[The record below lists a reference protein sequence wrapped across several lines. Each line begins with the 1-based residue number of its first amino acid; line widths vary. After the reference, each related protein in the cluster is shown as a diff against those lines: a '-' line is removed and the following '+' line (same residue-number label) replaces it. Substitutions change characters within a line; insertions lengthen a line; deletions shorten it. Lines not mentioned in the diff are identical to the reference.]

1 MRPKPCLRAV
11 FVGWAIAALLALS
24 APAIELKPDTSA
36 AFDAYVRATEARMD
50 DDLRQDHFLAVDD
63 LPDGRRQET
72 YAQLR
77 RGQIYIQERHTL
89 EEGQS
94 IHVPGGLIHH

>member
-63 LPDGRRQET
+63 LPDARRQET
-72 YAQLR
+72 YAQLAGGR
-77 RGQIYIQERHTL
+77 
-89 EEGQS
+89 S
-94 IHVPGGLIHH
+94 ISRSVILWRTGSRFMSLAV